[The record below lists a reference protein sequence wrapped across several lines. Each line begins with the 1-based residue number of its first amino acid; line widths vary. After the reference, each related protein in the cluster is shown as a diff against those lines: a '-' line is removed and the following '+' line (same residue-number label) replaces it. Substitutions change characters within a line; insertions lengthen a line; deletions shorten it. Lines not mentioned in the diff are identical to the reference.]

1 MRSSPVEEEA
11 QPDRI
16 FRIEA
21 PFTDPFRKNLFSML
35 EWPIERLLLFHHLNK
50 AYADVC
56 RMRDKRPFLEKVL
69 ERLNVRYE
77 LTEDDLSRL
86 LLPKGP
92 VIVVANHPFGGIEG
106 IILAS
111 LLQSVRCDVKF
122 MANYLLERIPEIRD
136 MLISVDPF
144 KSSRSARRNIG
155 PLRECIKHVKNGG
168 MLVVFPA
175 GEVSHLDIQKGVITD
190 PQWNE
195 GVGRIIRKT
204 GAPALPV
211 FFQGANSAL
220 FQVAGLFHPSLRTAM
235 LPAELLNKGKKRI
248 QVSVGNLI
256 RPERLSECK
265 TDEELTECL
274 RVRTYLLEHRAD
286 GSGARDRDV
295 RSAPAQRAAEP
306 VVGPVDPD
314 VLAAEVRSLPGD
326 QALVESGDNVVFLA
340 TMEQVPRLLFEIGRL
355 RELTFREVGEGTGRE
370 LDLDRFDEYYHHIF
384 IWNRVKKEVVG
395 AYRLGQADEIA
406 KRSGTDGLY
415 TGTLFAFKPELLER
429 LGPAL
434 ELGRSFVRPEYQ
446 KSYSPLLLLW
456 KGIGRYV
463 ADNPRYRT
471 LFGPVS
477 ITNWYRPLSRH
488 LMVRFLEQHACL
500 PELARLVSPRNP
512 HRKRLPAGWDDVRI
526 SAVVRDMEDLSDIVS
541 DIDPGRSGVPILLKQ
556 YLKLGGK
563 LIGFNTDPAFGNVLD
578 GLVVVDLAST
588 DRRIL
593 ERYLGREG
601 TESFLNYHHG
611 SGLHDECA

>member
-1 MRSSPVEEEA
+1 M
-11 QPDRI
+11 
-16 FRIEA
+16 
-21 PFTDPFRKNLFSML
+21 
-35 EWPIERLLLFHHLNK
+35 
-50 AYADVC
+50 
-56 RMRDKRPFLEKVL
+56 
-69 ERLNVRYE
+69 
-77 LTEDDLSRL
+77 
-86 LLPKGP
+86 GP
-92 VIVVANHPFGGIEG
+92 VNP
-106 IILAS
+106 
-111 LLQSVRCDVKF
+111 
-122 MANYLLERIPEIRD
+122 
-136 MLISVDPF
+136 
-144 KSSRSARRNIG
+144 
-155 PLRECIKHVKNGG
+155 
-168 MLVVFPA
+168 
-175 GEVSHLDIQKGVITD
+175 DI
-190 PQWNE
+190 
-195 GVGRIIRKT
+195 
-204 GAPALPV
+204 
-211 FFQGANSAL
+211 
-220 FQVAGLFHPSLRTAM
+220 
-235 LPAELLNKGKKRI
+235 
-248 QVSVGNLI
+248 
-256 RPERLSECK
+256 
-265 TDEELTECL
+265 
-274 RVRTYLLEHRAD
+274 
-286 GSGARDRDV
+286 
-295 RSAPAQRAAEP
+295 
-306 VVGPVDPD
+306 
-314 VLAAEVRSLPGD
+314 LAAEVRSLPGD
-326 QALVESGDNVVFLA
+326 QALVESGELAVFHA
-340 TMEQVPRLLFEIGRL
+340 TMEQIPHLLFEIGRL

-446 KSYSPLLLLW
+446 KSYAPLLLLW

-512 HRKRLPAGWDDVRI
+512 HRKRLPAGWDDARI
-526 SAVVRDMEDLSDIVS
+526 SAVVRDDIEDLSDVVS

-563 LIGFNTDPAFGNVLD
+563 LIGFNNDPAFGNVLD
-578 GLVVVDLAST
+578 GLIVVDLAST

-601 TESFLNYHHG
+601 AESFLSYHHG
-611 SGLHDECA
+611 SGLHGECA